1 MMCRSEAD
9 LYNIQDHRKLPL
21 VRQSLLIPSITM
33 TDKAALGYEAASL
46 GNTSLRRG
54 PMGIRGQL
62 AASGSGRAVA
72 EPQRS
77 RGILRLWRCRPSVK
91 FLGIQCGKLCP
102 LIITCTL
109 PTLLALI

>member
-1 MMCRSEAD
+1 MQIEAD

-21 VRQSLLIPSITM
+21 VRQSLIPSITM
-33 TDKAALGYEAASL
+33 TDEAALGYEAASL

-62 AASGSGRAVA
+62 AASGRGRAVA

-77 RGILRLWRCRPSVK
+77 
-91 FLGIQCGKLCP
+91 
-102 LIITCTL
+102 
-109 PTLLALI
+109 